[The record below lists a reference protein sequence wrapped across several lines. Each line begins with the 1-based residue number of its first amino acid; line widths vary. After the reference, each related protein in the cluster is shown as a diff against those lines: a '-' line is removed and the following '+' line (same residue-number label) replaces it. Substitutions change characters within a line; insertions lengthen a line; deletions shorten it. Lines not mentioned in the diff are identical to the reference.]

1 MRSLHFHQCSDGS
14 KDGMQK
20 LQLICARKF
29 NDENE
34 PYESVDSY
42 RCSHLKKPLFTHK
55 TRKCGVHGDYDDNNG
70 IVNNIDF
77 DISND
82 IFDGNDNEIESCI
95 GKSCFSKFAEANRRT
110 KSSGNYVSSKMTVA
124 FLTTAIT
131 FVLFRIYDH

>member
-1 MRSLHFHQCSDGS
+1 MKSLHFHQCSDGS

-34 PYESVDSY
+34 LYESVDSY
-42 RCSHLKKPLFTHK
+42 RCSHLEKPLFTHK
-55 TRKCGVHGDYDDNNG
+55 TRKCSEHGDYNN
-70 IVNNIDF
+70 NDF

-82 IFDGNDNEIESCI
+82 IYDGNDNEIESCI

-131 FVLFRIYDH
+131 FVLFRINNY